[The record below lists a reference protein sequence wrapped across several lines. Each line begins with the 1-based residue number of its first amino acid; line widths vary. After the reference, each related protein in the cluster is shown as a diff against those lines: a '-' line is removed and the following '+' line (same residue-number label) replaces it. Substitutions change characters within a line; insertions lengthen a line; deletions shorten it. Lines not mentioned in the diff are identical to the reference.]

1 MIRNQIS
8 NVMNVMFI
16 RRHIGSRY
24 HGCRASPNEAA
35 LCPDLGEVVITAFS
49 RIEPVY
55 RATDP
60 NKGIKQ

>member
-8 NVMNVMFI
+8 NFMNVMFI

-49 RIEPVY
+49 SIGPGY
-55 RATDP
+55 QATDP
-60 NKGIKQ
+60 NRGIKQ